1 MAKLIEKEDVQ
12 FHKPFEPKLNDRFIV
27 YMKDIPTHVIKAVI
41 RPIASVQDDKYI
53 YSNLILEMYD
63 PIFPSTSEKIS
74 EFIRANKT
82 EFDEIVLHILG
93 PIGDVVEEWRFT
105 HCKVISI
112 EHSKLDWSDRSAA
125 VTIRVTLKPEEY
137 IHEF

>member
-1 MAKLIEKEDVQ
+1 MSKIIEREVEI
-12 FHKPFEPKLNDRFIV
+12 FHKPFDPKVNNRFIV

-41 RPIASVQDDKYI
+41 RPIASVQDGKYI
-53 YSNLILEMYD
+53 YSDLIVEMYD
-63 PIFPSTSEKIS
+63 PIVPSTSQKLS

-82 EFDEIVLHILG
+82 EFDEITLNLLG
-93 PIGDVVEEWRFT
+93 PIGDVVEKWSFR

-112 EHSKLDWSDRSAA
+112 EYSKLDWSDKSDV
-125 VTIRVTLKPEEY
+125 VTIRMTLKPEEY